1 LVGILAIGLIPGEL
15 ELACFGFLFSKI
27 KANASVKVVI
37 VTGDR
42 WKRDTIEHATRSSG
56 IIGAD
61 IDFIHN
67 FDFSAVTQENVESLR
82 TIVDSTN
89 PLLVMIPN
97 INARNEAERITSRS
111 ALLAAR
117 SIPNIM
123 MYDASQKDSTQF
135 VPNIN
140 FGLDNEIVEIK
151 KKCFSLYK
159 EPIDTSIRRSSKN
172 KTIPSI
178 QSRRSRV
185 IGRNS
190 EAFQGHRILLNDEI
204 WLC

>member
-1 LVGILAIGLIPGEL
+1 LASILVVGLIPGEL
-15 ELACFGFLFSKI
+15 ELACFGFLFRKI
-27 KANASVKVVI
+27 KTNEARVKIVI
-37 VTGDR
+37 AAGDK
-42 WKRDTIEHATRSSG
+42 WTKNNIEHAKRSSG

-61 IDFIHN
+61 IDIIHN
-67 FDFSAVTQENVESLR
+67 FDFSAVTQENVEALR

-89 PLLVMIPN
+89 LSLVMIPN

-123 MYDASQKDSTQF
+123 MYNASQKDGNQS

-140 FGLDNEIVEIK
+140 FGLDDEIVEIK

-159 EPIDTSIRRSSKN
+159 EPTNTSIRRSSK
-172 KTIPSI
+172 KTIPNL

-190 EAFQGHRILLNDEI
+190 EVFQSHRILLNDEI
-204 WLC
+204 WLS